1 MNSSFALAVAFFA
14 VLVLA
19 CFAGGPVPSLAQ
31 VQVQDPAPPMVGWI
45 KERGELMGKVD
56 GLNKVYILAKTPDD
70 KTELGVFLNGLYQT
84 EGADYTL
91 VFRTVTFLQAP
102 RPGDAVRFWYR
113 GKL

>member
-1 MNSSFALAVAFFA
+1 MKSSIALVAAFAA
-14 VLVLA
+14 VLVLS

-31 VQVQDPAPPMVGWI
+31 VQVQTATPPTVAWV
-45 KERGELMGKVD
+45 KERGELMGRVD

-84 EGADYTL
+84 ENADYTL
-91 VFRTVTFLQAP
+91 VFRTVTFVQAP